1 MKKKILILNYGTGNL
16 NSISRTFKRFDCDIN
31 IDNTI
36 KSIDNAEI
44 VILPGVGTFSKAIT
58 TLKKKSIF
66 DHLKKISRKGKNLFG
81 ICLGMQLLSYSSEE
95 LKKTQGL
102 KLILGNTKK
111 ISEKHHIGWNNVYF
125 DKSSIFSSLEKKEF
139 YFQHQFHIQSNYG
152 QEKGFFKL
160 NKKNYLAYIKK
171 NNILGVQFHPEKS
184 QNAGLDFLKIYF
196 ESIYG

>member
-58 TLKKKSIF
+58 TLKKSIF
-66 DHLKKISRKGKNLFG
+66 DHLKKFPEKEKNLFG

-95 LKKTQGL
+95 LKKH
-102 KLILGNTKK
+102 K
-111 ISEKHHIGWNNVYF
+111 
-125 DKSSIFSSLEKKEF
+125 D
-139 YFQHQFHIQSNYG
+139 
-152 QEKGFFKL
+152 
-160 NKKNYLAYIKK
+160 
-171 NNILGVQFHPEKS
+171 
-184 QNAGLDFLKIYF
+184 
-196 ESIYG
+196 